1 MDLRFKMLLTSLVA
15 GLVAIQMD
23 SPRAFHK
30 QCYPTGATLSPKVWA
45 VTCCDFEPTSDTTLG
60 RKLRTLE
67 YFDGNREVDSS
78 GTLWSRPPYPLRMFQ
93 AYKRENARP
102 PTKMTS
108 VVLNGPHTT
117 GYSVCLD
124 SRDMSLHVHK
134 TDGPFSLCASP
145 ELRRPSGRWLYM
157 PIAGDEWV
165 SEVWLPSDSFQR
177 STLIVCLWIS
187 RPRPKTNSRLANYK
201 HEAGFSYG
209 RTPT

>member
-1 MDLRFKMLLTSLVA
+1 
-15 GLVAIQMD
+15 
-23 SPRAFHK
+23 
-30 QCYPTGATLSPKVWA
+30 
-45 VTCCDFEPTSDTTLG
+45 
-60 RKLRTLE
+60 
-67 YFDGNREVDSS
+67 
-78 GTLWSRPPYPLRMFQ
+78 MFQ

-177 STLIVCLWIS
+177 STLILITNTKRALVMGEH
-187 RPRPKTNSRLANYK
+187 PRKGR
-201 HEAGFSYG
+201 GFSYKLITRLLNEPSLFYFDLSDG
-209 RTPT
+209 LREVALSVPLSQKAAIPELCLPKPASAYPQCLPTEDFFFSAASLETCLK